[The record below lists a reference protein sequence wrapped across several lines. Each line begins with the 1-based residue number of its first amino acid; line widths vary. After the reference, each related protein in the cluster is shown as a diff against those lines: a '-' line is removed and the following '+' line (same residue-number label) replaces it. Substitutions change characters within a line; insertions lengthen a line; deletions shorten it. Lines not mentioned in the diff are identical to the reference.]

1 MLIKTGDAEIVGI
14 IDQEVVKDDSKRK
27 SALADALVKAKERI
41 SGAPASEEKKDN
53 ITEN

>member
-14 IDQEVVKDDSKRK
+14 IDQEEIKDDSKRK
-27 SALADALVKAKERI
+27 SALENALVKAKERI
-41 SGAPASEEKKDN
+41 SGVKISEEKKDN